1 LNSLLEKT
9 RIDKILSEN
18 IFDFSNETIKA
29 GTRNH
34 KLIQTFHSTKKT
46 EKQKNEPRYI
56 SEFLPDIDNFLG
68 VEKIQNYVIV
78 ALREDAY
85 NFGDESKGV
94 MMLFN
99 KSDKTDVKREDL
111 ERIIHFSKLFG
122 GLSRKAKAI
131 IDTLT
136 MVIGV
141 DVNKMPIL

>member
-1 LNSLLEKT
+1 M
-9 RIDKILSEN
+9 
-18 IFDFSNETIKA
+18 
-29 GTRNH
+29 
-34 KLIQTFHSTKKT
+34 
-46 EKQKNEPRYI
+46 
-56 SEFLPDIDNFLG
+56 
-68 VEKIQNYVIV
+68 IV

-111 ERIIHFSKLFG
+111 ERIIHFSKLIG

-141 DVNKMPIL
+141 DVNKMPVLQ